1 MMVGRSGWPTP
12 VGDRLSAR
20 GRNRGGREMAKST
33 FDTSFD
39 FGANV
44 KKKAGEGGSR
54 KGKRKL
60 SAAQKA
66 TAVYYM
72 QPRRRR

>member
-1 MMVGRSGWPTP
+1 V
-12 VGDRLSAR
+12 
-20 GRNRGGREMAKST
+20 AKSKVDPLD
-33 FDTSFD
+33 FP

-44 KKKAGEGGSR
+44 GKPKKAPAGGAH

-60 SAAQKA
+60 SEAQKA

-72 QPRRRR
+72 KSSRRR

>member
-1 MMVGRSGWPTP
+1 
-12 VGDRLSAR
+12 
-20 GRNRGGREMAKST
+20 MAKIDPLD
-33 FDTSFD
+33 FP

-44 KKKAGEGGSR
+44 QPKKAKTTGGR

>member
-1 MMVGRSGWPTP
+1 MT
-12 VGDRLSAR
+12 
-20 GRNRGGREMAKST
+20 MAKRDPLD
-33 FDTSFD
+33 FP

-44 KKKAGEGGSR
+44 KPKKAPAGGAR

-72 QPRRRR
+72 KPRRR

>member
-1 MMVGRSGWPTP
+1 
-12 VGDRLSAR
+12 
-20 GRNRGGREMAKST
+20 MAKN
-33 FDTSFD
+33 DPLSFD
-39 FGANV
+39 FGYNV
-44 KKKAGEGGSR
+44 AAKKAKAGEAR